1 MAGQDGG
8 GWGGI
13 IGLAALLGLVYVA
26 TGKGED
32 DSKSIPDE
40 LEKPIDDAIAAL
52 NARFGHQWVNEGLG
66 LVDAYLRRALP
77 PQLVAL
83 ANIIIQV
90 ERASRQVQLSGQPK
104 ISGEAKK
111 REVIR
116 IARGR

>member
-1 MAGQDGG
+1 MAGQGGG
-8 GWGGI
+8 GWGTI
-13 IGLAALLGLVYVA
+13 IGIAALLGLVYVA

-40 LEKPIDDAIAAL
+40 LEKPIDDAITAL
-52 NARFGHQWVNEGLG
+52 NARFGQQWVNASLG
-66 LVDAYLRRALP
+66 LVDAYLRRVLP

-90 ERASRQVQLSGQPK
+90 ERASRQAQLSGQPK

-111 REVIR
+111 QEVIR
-116 IARGR
+116 RARGR

>member
-1 MAGQDGG
+1 MAGQGGG
-8 GWGGI
+8 GWGPI
-13 IGLAALLGLVYVA
+13 IGIAALLGLVYVA

-40 LEKPIDDAIAAL
+40 LEKPIDDAIATL
-52 NARFGHQWVNEGLG
+52 NARFGHQWVDAGLG
-66 LVDAYLRRALP
+66 FVDAYLRRVLP

-90 ERASRQVQLSGQPK
+90 ERASRQAQLSGQPK

>member
-1 MAGQDGG
+1 MAGQGGG
-8 GWGGI
+8 GWGAI
-13 IGLAALLGLVYVA
+13 IGIAALLGLVYVA

-40 LEKPIDDAIAAL
+40 LEKPIDDAIAVL
-52 NARFGHQWVNEGLG
+52 NARFGHQWVDAGLG
-66 LVDAYLRRALP
+66 LVDAYLRRVLP
-77 PQLVAL
+77 PQLIAL

-90 ERASRQVQLSGQPK
+90 ELASKQAQLSGQPK
-104 ISGEAKK
+104 MSGEAKK